1 MDDQQT
7 NTQPVNAVPTPVQ
20 SIKSGLLDGFVKD
33 RDGKSSSS
41 RLLIL
46 LWGLGVFAIWAF
58 SSLQATTLQ
67 AIPDSV
73 ITILGVLVGGK
84 TIQRFGE

>member
-1 MDDQQT
+1 MDDQQA
-7 NTQPVNAVPTPVQ
+7 NPPSANVPQPVQPVQ
-20 SIKSGLLDGFVKD
+20 LGLLDGFVKD

-46 LWGLGVFAIWAF
+46 MWGLGVFAIWAF
-58 SSLQATTLQ
+58 SSLSTSTLQ